1 MPMKLKEFSFFLMI
15 KQLFIFL
22 GLYVMFVKRI
32 LSQTVSLK
40 IITDDT
46 LVRGRSN
53 VMSVAVNLD
62 IKVTLIT
69 IALNKRG
76 GI

>member
-1 MPMKLKEFSFFLMI
+1 
-15 KQLFIFL
+15 
-22 GLYVMFVKRI
+22 MFVKRI

-69 IALNKRG
+69 IK
-76 GI
+76 

>member
-1 MPMKLKEFSFFLMI
+1 MPMKLKEFIYFDF
-15 KQLFIFL
+15 KQILIFL
-22 GLYVMFVKRI
+22 GLYVMCVKRI

-69 IALNKRG
+69 IK
-76 GI
+76 